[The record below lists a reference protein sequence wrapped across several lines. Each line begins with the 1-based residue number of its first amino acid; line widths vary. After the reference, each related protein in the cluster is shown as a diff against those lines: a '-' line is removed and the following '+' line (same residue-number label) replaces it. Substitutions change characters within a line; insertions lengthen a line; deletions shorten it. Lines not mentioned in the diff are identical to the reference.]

1 MKGLMSFSLINVIS
15 LLKKILIFF
24 VLFSLLLILLGF
36 INYLKPLEKLKIK
49 NSLYDEVKI
58 LKIDG
63 EIFRDLNKNNSLDI
77 YEDHRLDSKLRS
89 DDLLN
94 KMTIEEKVGQMFHP
108 PFTLKPDIWMLIYEI
123 AIRGNK
129 STEAQ
134 ILFNNI
140 SHFNLYGNPSP
151 AELANKINHFQEIA
165 SRSRLGVP
173 ITISSD
179 PIHEVPKG
187 GGVASFSVDGF
198 SKWPSQ
204 LGFAATNDSLIIENF
219 AQIVKEEYLAVGI
232 RTALHPMSDL
242 ATDPRWA
249 RNFGTF
255 GSNALLSSD
264 MTIAYMNGFQGNTI
278 SSESVL
284 TMVKHFPGGGP
295 QQNGLDPHLYSGRN
309 QTYPGNNFDYH
320 LIPFKDAINNNLKV
334 IMPYYGIPIGQ
345 TNEDVAM
352 AYNEYILT
360 DLLREELGFSGV
372 ICSDWGIITG
382 RHWGV
387 DELSIADRYEKS
399 INAGIDQ
406 YGGETET
413 SYLIKLIKENIISE
427 GRINESVKRILVNK
441 FELGLF
447 DDPYVD
453 ENKIKDRVNTK
464 KNIEA
469 GLDAQRKSIV
479 LLENNG
485 ALPLK
490 KGMKIFVDGLDSNI
504 AKDFGVLVKDPSDAD
519 VIIMYIHTVFNGNQ
533 ESGLNRV
540 FDNFLSTLFPNGDL
554 NFNSEIHTRVEN
566 YSKDKELIVVVDL
579 NRPAILEDI
588 KKLSSSLIGTFGVSD
603 RIMFEGIFGEFSPTG
618 KLPFEIPSSMES
630 VLNQKED
637 VPDDSLNPTYE
648 MGYGISY

>member
-24 VLFSLLLILLGF
+24 VLFSVLLIFLGF

-63 EIFRDLNKNNSLDI
+63 EIFRDLNKNNSLDV

-134 ILFNNI
+134 ILFDNI

-453 ENKIKDRVNTK
+453 ENKINDRVNTK

-469 GLDAQRKSIV
+469 GLEAQRKSIV

>member
-24 VLFSLLLILLGF
+24 VLFSLLLIFLGF

-134 ILFNNI
+134 ILFDNI

-204 LGFAATNDSLIIENF
+204 LGFAATNNSLIIENF

-278 SSESVL
+278 NSESVL

>member
-24 VLFSLLLILLGF
+24 VLFSLLLIFLGF

-134 ILFNNI
+134 ILFDNI

-204 LGFAATNDSLIIENF
+204 LGFAATNNSLIIENF

-295 QQNGLDPHLYSGRN
+295 QQKGLDPHLYSGRN

-447 DDPYVD
+447 DEPYVD
-453 ENKIKDRVNTK
+453 ENKINDRVNTK

-469 GLDAQRKSIV
+469 GLEAQRKSIV

-490 KGMKIFVDGLDSNI
+490 KGMKIFVDGLDNNI

>member
-24 VLFSLLLILLGF
+24 VLFSLLLIFLGF

-63 EIFRDLNKNNSLDI
+63 EIFRDLNKNNSLDV

-134 ILFNNI
+134 ILFDNI

-204 LGFAATNDSLIIENF
+204 LGFAATNNSLIIENF

-464 KNIEA
+464 KSIEA

-603 RIMFEGIFGEFSPTG
+603 QIMFEGIFGEFSPTG

>member
-24 VLFSLLLILLGF
+24 VLFSVLLIFLGF

-49 NSLYDEVKI
+49 NSLYDEIKI
-58 LKIDG
+58 LEIDG

-134 ILFNNI
+134 ILFDNI

-204 LGFAATNDSLIIENF
+204 LGFAATNNSLIIENF

-278 SSESVL
+278 NSESVL

-566 YSKDKELIVVVDL
+566 YSKNKELIVVVDL

>member
-15 LLKKILIFF
+15 LLKKLLIFF
-24 VLFSLLLILLGF
+24 VLFSVLLIFLGF
-36 INYLKPLEKLKIK
+36 INYLKPLEKLKMK

-63 EIFRDLNKNNSLDI
+63 EIFRDLNKNNSLDV

-134 ILFNNI
+134 ILFDNI

-204 LGFAATNDSLIIENF
+204 LGFAATNNSLIIENF

-278 SSESVL
+278 NSESVL

-464 KNIEA
+464 KSIEA

-603 RIMFEGIFGEFSPTG
+603 QIMFEGIFGEFSPTG

>member
-15 LLKKILIFF
+15 LLKKLLIFF
-24 VLFSLLLILLGF
+24 VLFSVLLIFLGF
-36 INYLKPLEKLKIK
+36 INYLKPLEKLKMK

-134 ILFNNI
+134 ILFDNI

-295 QQNGLDPHLYSGRN
+295 QQKGLDPHLYSGRN

-453 ENKIKDRVNTK
+453 ENKINDRVNTK

-469 GLDAQRKSIV
+469 GLEAQRKSIV

-490 KGMKIFVDGLDSNI
+490 KGIKIFVDGLDSNI

>member
-24 VLFSLLLILLGF
+24 VLFSLLLIFLGF

-49 NSLYDEVKI
+49 NSLYDEVKT

-134 ILFNNI
+134 ILFDNI

-278 SSESVL
+278 NSESVL

-295 QQNGLDPHLYSGRN
+295 QQKGLDPHLYSGRN

-447 DDPYVD
+447 DEPYVD
-453 ENKIKDRVNTK
+453 ENKINDRVNTK

-469 GLDAQRKSIV
+469 GLEAQRKSIV

-490 KGMKIFVDGLDSNI
+490 RGMKIFVDGLDSNI

-603 RIMFEGIFGEFSPTG
+603 QIMFEGIFGEFSPTG